1 MSASTS
7 TFTPTFPDTSPD
19 TSMQA
24 LVCHQF
30 GAPHE
35 VVSLQSMDRPGQ
47 PLGAHQAR
55 IAVAYANVSHATGL
69 LIEGRYQRRPPLPFV
84 PGTEGVGR
92 VLECGS
98 AVQHLQ
104 PGDAV
109 AFIADW
115 GAFAQETVVHAST
128 VYRLPAGMPWLQALP
143 IPLSYGTAYTALHWR
158 ARLQEGDVVL
168 VLGAG
173 SGVGAA
179 AVEVARQTPGVQVIA
194 CASTEAKRADALRRG
209 AHQAVAPQDL
219 AAQVKQ
225 ATQGRGASVVFDPV
239 GGDLLLQALRAA
251 AQNAQLLSVGF
262 ASGTIPAVP
271 MNLALVK
278 NLTLHGFFYGR
289 YIGWTPADERQAF
302 AAQLQPVIATLLDWA
317 ARGCI
322 HPQVSQ
328 VFDMHELPAALDA
341 LHGRNVTGK
350 LALAIQ
356 GDKV

>member
-1 MSASTS
+1 MTA
-7 TFTPTFPDTSPD
+7 
-19 TSMQA
+19 MKA
-24 LVCHQF
+24 LVCQQF

-35 VVSLQSMDRPGQ
+35 VVCVQEMDRPAGGI
-47 PLGAHQAR
+47 GAMEVR
-55 IAVAYANVSHATGL
+55 IAVAFANVSHATGL
-69 LIEGRYQRRPPLPFV
+69 LIEGKYQRRPSLPFV

-98 AVQHLQ
+98 DVQHLHV
-104 PGDAV
+104 GDAV

-115 GAFAQETVVHAST
+115 GAFAQEVVLRSST
-128 VYRLPAGMPWLQALP
+128 VYRIPQGLPWLKALP
-143 IPLSYGTAYTALHWR
+143 IPLSYGTAYTGLHWR
-158 ARLQEGDVVL
+158 VRLQPDDEVL

-179 AVEVARQTPGVQVIA
+179 AVEVARQMPNVRVIA
-194 CASTEAKRADALRRG
+194 CASTEDKRRATLRRG
-209 AHQAVAPQDL
+209 AHLAVEPEHL

-225 ATQGRGASVVFDPV
+225 ATGGKGASVVFDPV
-239 GGDLLLQALRAA
+239 GGELTLQALRAA
-251 AQNAQLLSVGF
+251 SQNAQILSVGF
-262 ASGTIPAVP
+262 ASGSIPQVP

-302 AAQLQPVIATLLDWA
+302 AASLQSVMATLFEWA
-317 ARGCI
+317 SAGRI

-328 VFDMHELPAALDA
+328 IFEMHQLPAALDA

-356 GDKV
+356 GDKI